1 MGKAFLKGIYKFVKD
16 YCDDLLGI
24 FFDDEITATQDFV
37 LNNFAVTSLVN
48 VAGLLILFLVIVWF
62 RHEIKYGKM
71 NLSLTGKI
79 NRSTF
84 RYAFAG
90 NSFMCVVMFVVT
102 VTGLVRF
109 TEMADPPSDTES
121 VIAFLYLVEWLT
133 FLIIGLTFVVFGTI
147 WSAARFRD
155 TNDSPWKVALLFVPI
170 ANLVALRELLFK
182 ESSSSSND
190 EETTEPL
197 IKSLASVFGAILG
210 VPLLIFIAAM
220 GALEYSNL
228 SEPKVVA
235 DTQPND
241 FAAPVQ
247 ETVTSNGIFIGT
259 QNRNDFYVLPETF
272 SGDKDKFKVV
282 AEYINR
288 STNRKDQIAFYFVR
302 YRTGWIFYDSIN
314 ESVKTHVNEL
324 RNGDVVKKIW
334 DYCMQVKLE
343 GAVLTPIE
351 PSQDRPP
358 KKPQYRYPQQR
369 ENGRLIWA
377 GYMKNYGCYLD
388 TQSVHVFDNT
398 NQYKDWEQVVK
409 LYDEDRFVESVT
421 QNFHWDPQEGACVGG
436 RGISRITDKNLR
448 YQFEA
453 GWQYAFGHSFK

>member
-1 MGKAFLKGIYKFVKD
+1 MGKAFLIGLKKFVKD

-71 NLSLTGKI
+71 NLSLAGKI

-121 VIAFLYLVEWLT
+121 LIAFLYLVEWLT

-147 WSAARFRD
+147 WAAARFRD
-155 TNDSPWKVALLFVPI
+155 ANDSPWKAALLFVPI
-170 ANLVALRELLFK
+170 ANLFALRELLFK
-182 ESSSSSND
+182 ESSSSSD
-190 EETTEPL
+190 DAETTEPL
-197 IKSLASVFGAILG
+197 IKSLASVFGAILF

-235 DTQPND
+235 DTQPNNLNT
-241 FAAPVQ
+241 PIQ
-247 ETVTSNGIFIGT
+247 ESVTSNGIFVGT
-259 QNRNDFYVLPETF
+259 QGGNDFYILPETF
-272 SGDKDKFKVV
+272 SGDKDKFKVT
-282 AEYINR
+282 AEYINK
-288 STNRKDQIAFYFVR
+288 STNRKDQIAFYFVH
-302 YRTGWIFYDSIN
+302 YRTGWIYYDSID
-314 ESVKTHVNEL
+314 ESEKKHVNKL
-324 RNGDVVKKIW
+324 RDDDVVKQIW
-334 DYCMQVKLE
+334 DYCMQGQTEQTSL
-343 GAVLTPIE
+343 
-351 PSQDRPP
+351 P
-358 KKPQYRYPQQR
+358 KKPQYRYPQER
-369 ENGRLIWA
+369 ENGRLVWA

-388 TQSVHVFDNT
+388 TQSIHVFDNT
-398 NQYKDWEQVVK
+398 NQYKDWEQIVK
-409 LYDEDRFVESVT
+409 LYDENRFVESVT

-436 RGISRITDKNLR
+436 RGISRITDTNLM

-453 GWQYAFGHSFK
+453 GWQCAFGHSFK